1 MINAAE
7 YDVLSLLPP
16 AARTATANG
25 SSIDIKD
32 YLGGGKIILD
42 SAAGGG
48 TSPTMDV
55 KVQDSA
61 DNSSF
66 ADVSGL
72 TFAQVVAAASLQSMA
87 VDLDQLRRYVRLV
100 VTIGGTSPTFTCSAV
115 LLAKKDN
122 Q

>member
-1 MINAAE
+1 MINADE
-7 YDVLSLLPP
+7 YEVKALLPP

-25 SSIDIKD
+25 SSVDVKD
-32 YLGGGKIILD
+32 YVGGGKVVLH

-55 KVQDSA
+55 KLQDSA
-61 DNSSF
+61 DDSTF
-66 ADVSGL
+66 ADVSGKVF
-72 TFAQVVAAASLQSMA
+72 TQVVGAASLQSME
-87 VDLDQLRRYVRLV
+87 VDLDSLRRYIRLV
-100 VTIGGTSPTFTCSAV
+100 VTIGGTSPTFTCDAA